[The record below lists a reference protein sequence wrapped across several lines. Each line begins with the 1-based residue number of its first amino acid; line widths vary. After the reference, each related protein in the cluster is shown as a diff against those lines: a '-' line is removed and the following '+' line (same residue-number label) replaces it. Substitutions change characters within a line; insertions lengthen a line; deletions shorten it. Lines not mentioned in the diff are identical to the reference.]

1 MEELIQP
8 LVEAARRCGLLGIT
22 DLPGLTDALAPYD
35 DSQIAYAVATTTRM
49 VRHGAIKKSPLGWLV
64 KKARQTD
71 PDFFPPATPQP
82 DPQPA
87 PSPSPPN
94 EPQPNRPRGRDDRTA
109 PRSRPRATRTTTRRP
124 RQPHPPQHP
133 QPENPKTALRQ
144 SPPSTP
150 AASPP
155 GANSTPHTPLTTP
168 RPPGGLLMP
177 ATTPT
182 LTKARSQ
189 NPGRLPPQDLDA
201 EASLLGAALLS
212 RAARD
217 AAAET
222 GLTADEFYKPA
233 HGHIYDAICT
243 LDGRGDPADPVTVAD
258 ELKRAGLFDT
268 IGGLTTLISLQAE
281 TPATTSAGRYARIVR
296 EMAQLRRLIA
306 TAGEIAELGYS
317 LPENVPAAV
326 DHAESMLFAV
336 GQHVLTDT
344 IRPLDEIL
352 AEGLDHIEALLRNG
366 DTCTG
371 LPTGFIDL
379 DPQLSGLQ
387 PGDLIV
393 LGSRPGVGKTALALD
408 IARHVT
414 THQRRP
420 VLLFSL
426 EMSHLQLSQ
435 SLLAAEAN
443 IPLER
448 IRSGGLTEN
457 DWTNLVAASQ
467 TLAGAPLLIDDNRDL
482 TITEIRAKARRTR
495 AHHGD
500 LALVIVD
507 YVQLMS
513 SDANRPENRQLEVAQ
528 ISRGCKILAGELGVP
543 VLALSSISRG
553 VEARADKRPILSDLR
568 ESGALEADADVVL
581 LPYRDELY
589 HPDSPDRGTAEI
601 NVAKQRNG
609 PTGTIRLAFLGH
621 HTRFANMARL

>member
-1 MEELIQP
+1 
-8 LVEAARRCGLLGIT
+8 
-22 DLPGLTDALAPYD
+22 
-35 DSQIAYAVATTTRM
+35 
-49 VRHGAIKKSPLGWLV
+49 
-64 KKARQTD
+64 
-71 PDFFPPATPQP
+71 
-82 DPQPA
+82 
-87 PSPSPPN
+87 
-94 EPQPNRPRGRDDRTA
+94 
-109 PRSRPRATRTTTRRP
+109 
-124 RQPHPPQHP
+124 
-133 QPENPKTALRQ
+133 
-144 SPPSTP
+144 
-150 AASPP
+150 
-155 GANSTPHTPLTTP
+155 
-168 RPPGGLLMP
+168 MP
-177 ATTPT
+177 ATT

-189 NPGRLPPQDLDA
+189 NPGRLPPHDLDA

-212 RAARD
+212 RDSRD

-233 HGHIYDAICT
+233 HGHIYQAICT
-243 LDGRGDPADPVTVAD
+243 VDGRGDPADPVTVAD
-258 ELKRAGLFDT
+258 ELKRSGLFDT
-268 IGGLTTLISLQAE
+268 IGGLPTLIGLQSE

-296 EMAQLRRLIA
+296 EMAQLRRLIS

-317 LPENVPAAV
+317 LPEDVPAAV
-326 DHAESMLFAV
+326 DRAEAMLFAV

-366 DTCTG
+366 GTCTG

-379 DPQLSGLQ
+379 DRQLSGLQ
-387 PGDLIV
+387 AGDLIV
-393 LGSRPGVGKTALALD
+393 LGSRPGVGKTTLALD

-414 THQRRP
+414 TQERRP

-435 SLLAAEAN
+435 RLLAAEGV

-457 DWTNLVAASQ
+457 DWTKLVAASQ
-467 TLAGAPLLIDDNRDL
+467 TLGGAPLFIDDNRDL

-495 AHHGD
+495 AQLHD

-513 SDANRPENRQLEVAQ
+513 SDARPENRQLEVAQ

-543 VLALSSISRG
+543 VLALSSISRN

-581 LPYRDELY
+581 LAYRDELY
-589 HPDSPDRGTAEI
+589 HPDSPDRGIAEI
-601 NVAKQRNG
+601 NIAKQRNG
-609 PTGTIRLAFLGH
+609 PTGTIRLAFLGQQ
-621 HTRFANMARL
+621 TRFANMARF